1 MDATLASLS
10 KAAHLLSR
18 GHGSVF
24 SRLVKLYSLA
34 SLTIE

>member
-10 KAAHLLSR
+10 KAVHLLSR
-18 GHGSVF
+18 GHDSAF